1 VLQNE
6 YDAGPVL
13 AMKASSMVVGEVQMK
28 EYIVKSWAL
37 FSKHKK

>member
-6 YDAGPVL
+6 YDAGPML
-13 AMKASSMVVGEVQMK
+13 AMKASSMVVDEVQTK
-28 EYIVKSWAL
+28 AHIVKSWAL